1 MWSWVTAQSD
11 EETRLG
17 QQTRFGYLSRITQHA
32 KSHKSLHSYQ
42 VRRAPGGSQEV
53 TASTSYDPQREKPWL
68 LLANNK
74 GSDQPAHLRS
84 LTSTFVIRYLKS
96 KAARSD
102 ISYILFWGG
111 LQRDKVSGYAPGNH
125 FRPMTESD
133 F

>member
-1 MWSWVTAQSD
+1 M
-11 EETRLG
+11 
-17 QQTRFGYLSRITQHA
+17 
-32 KSHKSLHSYQ
+32 
-42 VRRAPGGSQEV
+42 RRAPGGSKEV
-53 TASTSYDPQREKPWL
+53 TASTSYEPLREKPWL

-84 LTSTFVIRYLKS
+84 LTSTVVIRYLKS
-96 KAARSD
+96 KATRSD

-125 FRPMTESD
+125 FLSMTESD